1 MGGTVLG
8 IRFLKTSPT
17 HYTLL
22 YKGGKVVREGMG
34 LSFFYY
40 APTSSLVR
48 VPVAAVDVPFA
59 FEDVS
64 ADFQAVTLQGQL
76 SYRVNDPKKL
86 ASLLDFSTD
95 QYGRYASD
103 DPQRLSDRL
112 VAAVQVL
119 CADLVH
125 QLSLRELLTAQQRM
139 SAHVSEGLLK
149 NTMVGMLGVEILG
162 VSIFNIKP
170 NPETTKAL
178 EAEAREVLLRQA
190 DEAIYARRNAAVE
203 QERRIKESEL
213 ATELAVEEK
222 RKQIGLKKMEAAIE
236 AEQERQKLIATR
248 VENERK
254 QADAQAY
261 ALEASLKP
269 LRQTDWR
276 VVMAASAA
284 KMDPRT
290 GVALA
295 FRELA
300 ENAAKIG
307 QLNISPELLAGLLG
321 PAEEKQ

>member
-1 MGGTVLG
+1 VLG

-17 HYTLL
+17 HYTIV
-22 YKGGKVVREGMG
+22 YKGGRAVKEGTG
-34 LSFFYY
+34 ISFLYY
-40 APTSSLVR
+40 APTSTVVR
-48 VPVAAVDVPFA
+48 VPIAAVDVPFA

-64 ADFQAVTLQGQL
+64 ADYQAITLQGQL

-86 ASLLDFSTD
+86 STLLDFTID
-95 QYGRYASD
+95 QFGHYASD
-103 DPQRLSDRL
+103 DPEKLSDRL

-119 CADLVH
+119 CAGLVH
-125 QLSLRELLTAQQRM
+125 QLSLRQLLTAQQQM
-139 SAHVSEGLLK
+139 STHVSEGLAK
-149 NTMVGMLGVEILG
+149 NPMVGMLGVEILG
-162 VSIFNIKP
+162 VSILGIKP
-170 NPETTKAL
+170 NPETGKAL
-178 EAEAREVLLRQA
+178 EAEARELLLRQA
-190 DEAIYARRNAAVE
+190 DEAIYARRNSAVE

-222 RKQIGLKKMEAAIE
+222 RKQINMKKMEAAIE
-236 AEQERQKLIATR
+236 AELERQKLISTR
-248 VENERK
+248 VENDRK

-261 ALEASLKP
+261 ALEATMKP

-276 VVMAASAA
+276 VLMAATSG

-307 QLNISPELLAGLLG
+307 QLNVSPELLAGLLKPDG
-321 PAEEKQ
+321 DAER